1 MNMTP
6 LAEPGLCRTSTRPA
20 VVTRCPSRQRDKAA
34 QGTQLSRSRSVRSN
48 ASGHRAI
55 DLAMEP
61 IIDGLMRN
69 PFGFKYFENNW
80 VKFRYAR
87 TKPIGG
93 IVPGLVVVFS
103 IDENKN
109 VILNW
114 VEEDTTSAP

>member
-1 MNMTP
+1 M
-6 LAEPGLCRTSTRPA
+6 
-20 VVTRCPSRQRDKAA
+20 RQILEGPDFQQCVERL
-34 QGTQLSRSRSVRSN
+34 G
-48 ASGHRAI
+48 GHRAI

-93 IVPGLVVVFS
+93 IVPGLIVVFS

-109 VILNW
+109 VILN
-114 VEEDTTSAP
+114 